1 LKASRFIIG
10 FFILLFSTACQS
22 RSAISIQQA
31 WARPAK
37 AGENSAVY
45 FVIDNPTS
53 TEDVLLAA
61 SADVSS
67 QTELHMS
74 MTNEEGTMSM
84 HPQDEVVV
92 PARSQVEF
100 KPGGL
105 HVMLIGLQR
114 DLQVGDRFAL
124 KLKFRQAGEISVDVE
139 VKQP

>member
-1 LKASRFIIG
+1 
-10 FFILLFSTACQS
+10 
-22 RSAISIQQA
+22 
-31 WARPAK
+31 
-37 AGENSAVY
+37 
-45 FVIDNPTS
+45 
-53 TEDVLLAA
+53 
-61 SADVSS
+61 
-67 QTELHMS
+67 MS